1 MAKIAIV
8 GAGFIGLG
16 AAAWLQRDGHRVTLF
31 DPAGIGEG
39 ASFGNAATFAPYGC
53 VPVNGPSVFRN
64 LPHFLFG
71 ADSPLRIRWPY
82 LLHGA
87 PWLARFLLAS
97 TPARHARSASALAAL
112 LSRAAD
118 GYAPLLASARLAA
131 FVRPR
136 ECLYLYARQAS
147 FDAAQPSLA
156 LRRRL
161 GVPFETLD
169 ASAIRALE
177 PALAPIFTRGVLFV
191 GSWHFS
197 DPHGFLGELFAQLAA
212 AGATLERARVERI
225 VPAGDSVNVQAG
237 GTVRGFD
244 HVVVAAGARSREFA
258 AACGDAVPLDTERGY
273 HVQFGA
279 HEPIVTRPVG
289 WAERGF
295 YMTPL
300 DEGLR
305 AAGTV
310 ELGGFDAPMNP
321 SLVALLTRSAREAVP
336 SLGTPTRSW
345 LGFRPTLPDGVPV
358 IGRARDSA
366 RVIHAFGH
374 QHLGVTL
381 AGVTGQLVADLVA
394 RRAPP
399 LDLTPYRAARFRRA
413 PRLPPTQGEAS

>member
-1 MAKIAIV
+1 MADIAIV

-31 DPAGIGEG
+31 DPAGVGRG

-53 VPVNGPSVFRN
+53 VPVNGPSVFRDM
-64 LPHFLFG
+64 PHFLFA

-82 LLHGA
+82 LLRGA
-87 PWLARFLLAS
+87 PWLARFLVAS
-97 TPARHARSASALAAL
+97 APAHHARSAGALAAL

-118 GYAPLLASARLAA
+118 GYAPLLASTRLAA

-161 GVPFETLD
+161 GVPFDTLD
-169 ASAIRALE
+169 ADAIRQLE
-177 PALAPIFTRGVLFV
+177 PALAPIFTRGVLFH

-197 DPHGFLGELFAQLAA
+197 DPCGFLGELFAHLAIG
-212 AGATLERARVERI
+212 GATLERTRVDRI
-225 VPAGDSVNVQAG
+225 EPTGDGVNLHAGDA
-237 GTVRGFD
+237 VRSFN
-244 HVVVAAGARSREFA
+244 HVVIAAGARSRALA
-258 AACGDAVPLDTERGY
+258 AACGDTVPLDTERGY
-273 HVQFGA
+273 HVQFAA
-279 HEPIVTRPVG
+279 HEQVVTRPVG

-310 ELGGFDAPMNP
+310 ELGGFDARMNR
-321 SLVALLTRSAREAVP
+321 SLVALLTRSAREALP
-336 SLGTPTRSW
+336 SLGAPTRSW

-358 IGRARDSA
+358 IGRARRSD

-381 AGVTGQLVADLVA
+381 AGITGRIVADLVA
-394 RRAPP
+394 QRAPP
-399 LDLTPYRAARFRRA
+399 LDLAPYRAARF
-413 PRLPPTQGEAS
+413 

>member
-1 MAKIAIV
+1 MANIAIV

-31 DPAGIGEG
+31 DPAGVGHG

-53 VPVNGPSVFRN
+53 VPVNGPSVFRDM
-64 LPHFLFG
+64 PHFLFA

-82 LLHGA
+82 LLRGA
-87 PWLARFLLAS
+87 PWLARFLAAS
-97 TPARHARSASALAAL
+97 TPARHARSAGALAAL

-118 GYAPLLASARLAA
+118 GYAPLLASSRLAA
-131 FVRPR
+131 FVRAR
-136 ECLYLYARQAS
+136 ECLYLYERQAS

-161 GVPFETLD
+161 GVPFDTLD
-169 ASAIRALE
+169 ADAIRRIE
-177 PALAPIFTRGVLFV
+177 PALAPIFTRGVLFH

-197 DPHGFLGELFAQLAA
+197 DPSAFLDALFAHLATG
-212 AGATLERARVERI
+212 GATLERAQVERI
-225 VPAGDSVNVQAG
+225 EPVGDGVNVHAG
-237 GTVRGFD
+237 SAAGLFD
-244 HVVVAAGARSREFA
+244 HVVIAAGARSRALA
-258 AACGDAVPLDTERGY
+258 AACGDTVPLDTERGY
-273 HVQFGA
+273 HVQFAA
-279 HEPIVTRPVG
+279 HERSVTRPVG

-310 ELGGFDAPMNP
+310 ELGGFDAGMNR
-321 SLVALLTRSAREAVP
+321 SLVALLTRSAREALP
-336 SLGTPTRSW
+336 SLGMPTRSW

-358 IGRARDSA
+358 IGRARRSE

-381 AGVTGQLVADLVA
+381 AGITGRIVADLVA
-394 RRAPP
+394 QRAPP
-399 LDLTPYRAARFRRA
+399 LDLAPYRAARF
-413 PRLPPTQGEAS
+413 

>member
-1 MAKIAIV
+1 MANVAIV

-31 DPAGIGEG
+31 DPAGIGQG

-53 VPVNGPSVFRN
+53 VPVNGPSVFRDM
-64 LPHFLFG
+64 PHFLFA

-87 PWLARFLLAS
+87 PWLVRFLLAS
-97 TPARHARSASALAAL
+97 TPARHARSATALAAL

-118 GYAPLLASARLAA
+118 GYTPLLAPSRLAA

-147 FDAAQPSLA
+147 FEAAQPSLA

-169 ASAIRALE
+169 ASAIRRLE

-197 DPHGFLGELFAQLAA
+197 DPCGFLGALFAHLATGGA
-212 AGATLERARVERI
+212 ALERTRVERI
-225 VPAGDSVNVQAG
+225 EPAGDSVTVHAG
-237 GTVRGFD
+237 GAVRTFD
-244 HVVVAAGARSREFA
+244 HVVIAAGARSRALA
-258 AACGDAVPLDTERGY
+258 AACGDTVPLDTERGY

-279 HEPIVTRPVG
+279 HEPIVSRPVG

-336 SLGTPTRSW
+336 SLGAPTRSW

-358 IGRARDSA
+358 IGRARRSA

-381 AGVTGQLVADLVA
+381 AGITGQIVADLVA
-394 RRAPP
+394 QRAPP
-399 LDLTPYRAARFRRA
+399 LDLAPYRAARF
-413 PRLPPTQGEAS
+413 

>member
-1 MAKIAIV
+1 MADIAIM

-31 DPAGIGEG
+31 DPAGVGRG

-53 VPVNGPSVFRN
+53 VPVNGPSVFRDM
-64 LPHFLFG
+64 PHFLFA

-82 LLHGA
+82 LLRGA
-87 PWLARFLLAS
+87 PWLARFLVAS
-97 TPARHARSASALAAL
+97 APAHHARSAGALAAL

-118 GYAPLLASARLAA
+118 GYAPLLASTRLAA

-161 GVPFETLD
+161 GVPFDTLD
-169 ASAIRALE
+169 ADAIRRLE
-177 PALAPIFTRGVLFV
+177 PALAPIFTRGVLFH

-197 DPHGFLGELFAQLAA
+197 DPCGFLGELFAHLATG
-212 AGATLERARVERI
+212 GATLERTRVDRI
-225 VPAGDSVNVQAG
+225 EPAGNGVNLHAG
-237 GTVRGFD
+237 DAVRLFD
-244 HVVVAAGARSREFA
+244 HVVIAAGARSRALA
-258 AACGDAVPLDTERGY
+258 AACGDTVPLDTERGY
-273 HVQFGA
+273 HVQFAA
-279 HEPIVTRPVG
+279 HEQIVTRPVG

-310 ELGGFDAPMNP
+310 ELGGFDARMNR
-321 SLVALLTRSAREAVP
+321 SLVALLTRSAREALP
-336 SLGTPTRSW
+336 SLGAPTRSW

-358 IGRARDSA
+358 IGRARRSD

-381 AGVTGQLVADLVA
+381 AGITGRIVADLVA
-394 RRAPP
+394 QRAPP
-399 LDLTPYRAARFRRA
+399 LDLAPYRAARF
-413 PRLPPTQGEAS
+413 

>member
-1 MAKIAIV
+1 MANIAIV

-31 DPAGIGEG
+31 DPAGVGHG

-53 VPVNGPSVFRN
+53 VPVNGPSVFRDM
-64 LPHFLFG
+64 PHFLFA

-82 LLHGA
+82 LLRGA
-87 PWLARFLLAS
+87 PWLARFLAAS
-97 TPARHARSASALAAL
+97 TPARHARSAGSLAAL

-118 GYAPLLASARLAA
+118 GYAPLLASSRLAA
-131 FVRPR
+131 FVRAR
-136 ECLYLYARQAS
+136 ECLYLYGRQAS

-161 GVPFETLD
+161 GVPFDTLD
-169 ASAIRALE
+169 ADAIRRIE
-177 PALAPIFTRGVLFV
+177 PALAPIFTRGVLFH

-197 DPHGFLGELFAQLAA
+197 DPSAFLDALFAHLATG
-212 AGATLERARVERI
+212 GATLERAQVERI
-225 VPAGDSVNVQAG
+225 EPVGDGVNVHAG
-237 GTVRGFD
+237 GAAGLFD
-244 HVVVAAGARSREFA
+244 HVVIAAGARSRALA
-258 AACGDAVPLDTERGY
+258 AACGDTVPLDTERGY
-273 HVQFGA
+273 HVQFAA
-279 HEPIVTRPVG
+279 HERSVTRPVG

-310 ELGGFDAPMNP
+310 ELGGFDAGMNR
-321 SLVALLTRSAREAVP
+321 SLVALLTRSAREALP
-336 SLGTPTRSW
+336 SLGMPTRSW

-358 IGRARDSA
+358 IGRARRSE

-381 AGVTGQLVADLVA
+381 AGITGRIVADLVA
-394 RRAPP
+394 QRAPP
-399 LDLTPYRAARFRRA
+399 LDLAPYRAARF
-413 PRLPPTQGEAS
+413 

>member
-1 MAKIAIV
+1 MANIAIV

-31 DPAGIGEG
+31 DPAGVGHG

-53 VPVNGPSVFRN
+53 VPVNGPSVFRDM
-64 LPHFLFG
+64 PHFLFA

-82 LLHGA
+82 LLRGA
-87 PWLARFLLAS
+87 PWLARFLAAS
-97 TPARHARSASALAAL
+97 TPARHARSAGALAAL

-118 GYAPLLASARLAA
+118 GYAPLLASSRLAA
-131 FVRPR
+131 FVRAR
-136 ECLYLYARQAS
+136 ECLYLYGRQAS

-161 GVPFETLD
+161 GVPFDTLD
-169 ASAIRALE
+169 ADAIRRLE
-177 PALAPIFTRGVLFV
+177 PALAPIFTRGVLFH

-197 DPHGFLGELFAQLAA
+197 DPSAFLDALFAHLATG
-212 AGATLERARVERI
+212 GATLERAQVERI
-225 VPAGDSVNVQAG
+225 EAVGDGVNVHAG
-237 GTVRGFD
+237 GAAGLFD
-244 HVVVAAGARSREFA
+244 HVVIAAGARSRALA
-258 AACGDAVPLDTERGY
+258 AACGDTVPLDTERGY
-273 HVQFGA
+273 HVQFAA
-279 HEPIVTRPVG
+279 HERSVTRPVG

-310 ELGGFDAPMNP
+310 ELGGFGAGMNR
-321 SLVALLTRSAREAVP
+321 SLVALLTRSAREALP
-336 SLGTPTRSW
+336 SLGMPTRSW

-358 IGRARDSA
+358 IGRARRSE

-381 AGVTGQLVADLVA
+381 AGITGRIVADLVA
-394 RRAPP
+394 QRAPP
-399 LDLTPYRAARFRRA
+399 LDLAPYRAARF
-413 PRLPPTQGEAS
+413 

>member
-1 MAKIAIV
+1 MANVAIV

-31 DPAGIGEG
+31 DPAGIGQG

-53 VPVNGPSVFRN
+53 VPVNGPSVFRDM
-64 LPHFLFG
+64 PHFLFA

-97 TPARHARSASALAAL
+97 TPARHARSAAALAAL

-118 GYAPLLASARLAA
+118 GYAPLLAPSRLAA

-169 ASAIRALE
+169 ASAIRRLE
-177 PALAPIFTRGVLFV
+177 PALASIFTRGVLFV

-197 DPHGFLGELFAQLAA
+197 DPCGFLGALFAHLATGGA
-212 AGATLERARVERI
+212 ALERTRVERI
-225 VPAGDSVNVQAG
+225 EPAGDSVNVHAG
-237 GTVRGFD
+237 GAVRAFD
-244 HVVVAAGARSREFA
+244 HVVIAAGARSRALA
-258 AACGDAVPLDTERGY
+258 AACGDSVPLDTERGY
-273 HVQFGA
+273 HVQFGV
-279 HEPIVTRPVG
+279 HEPTVSRPVG

-336 SLGTPTRSW
+336 SLGAPARSW

-358 IGRARDSA
+358 IGRARRSA

-381 AGVTGQLVADLVA
+381 AGITGQIVADLVA
-394 RRAPP
+394 QRAPP
-399 LDLTPYRAARFRRA
+399 LDLAPYRAARF
-413 PRLPPTQGEAS
+413 

>member
-1 MAKIAIV
+1 MADIAIV

-31 DPAGIGEG
+31 DPAGVGRG

-53 VPVNGPSVFRN
+53 VPVNGPSVFRDM
-64 LPHFLFG
+64 PHFLFA

-82 LLHGA
+82 LLRGA
-87 PWLARFLLAS
+87 PWLARFLVAS
-97 TPARHARSASALAAL
+97 APAHHARSAGALAAL

-118 GYAPLLASARLAA
+118 GYAPLLASMRLAA

-161 GVPFETLD
+161 GVPFDTLD
-169 ASAIRALE
+169 ADAIRRLE
-177 PALAPIFTRGVLFV
+177 PALAPIFTRGVLFH

-197 DPHGFLGELFAQLAA
+197 DPCGFLGELFAHLATG
-212 AGATLERARVERI
+212 GATLERTRVDRI
-225 VPAGDSVNVQAG
+225 EPTGDGVNLHAADA
-237 GTVRGFD
+237 VRSFD
-244 HVVVAAGARSREFA
+244 HVVIAAGARSRALA
-258 AACGDAVPLDTERGY
+258 AACGDTVPLDTERGY
-273 HVQFGA
+273 HVQFAA
-279 HEPIVTRPVG
+279 HERIVTRPVG

-310 ELGGFDAPMNP
+310 ELGGFDARMNR
-321 SLVALLTRSAREAVP
+321 SLVALLTRSAREALP
-336 SLGTPTRSW
+336 SLGAPTRSW

-358 IGRARDSA
+358 IGRARRSD

-381 AGVTGQLVADLVA
+381 AGITGRIVADLVA
-394 RRAPP
+394 QRAPP
-399 LDLTPYRAARFRRA
+399 LDLAPYRAARF
-413 PRLPPTQGEAS
+413 

>member
-1 MAKIAIV
+1 MANIAIV

-31 DPAGIGEG
+31 DPAGVGHG

-53 VPVNGPSVFRN
+53 VPVNGPSVFRDM
-64 LPHFLFG
+64 PHFLFA

-82 LLHGA
+82 LLRGA
-87 PWLARFLLAS
+87 PWLARFLAAS
-97 TPARHARSASALAAL
+97 TPARHARSAGALAAL

-118 GYAPLLASARLAA
+118 GYAPLLASSRLAA
-131 FVRPR
+131 FVRAR
-136 ECLYLYARQAS
+136 ECLYLYGRQAS

-161 GVPFETLD
+161 GVPFDTLD
-169 ASAIRALE
+169 ADAIRRIE
-177 PALAPIFTRGVLFV
+177 PALAPIFRRGVLFH

-197 DPHGFLGELFAQLAA
+197 DPSAFLDALFAHLATG
-212 AGATLERARVERI
+212 GATLERAQVERI
-225 VPAGDSVNVQAG
+225 EAVGDGVNVHAG
-237 GTVRGFD
+237 GAAGLFD
-244 HVVVAAGARSREFA
+244 HVVIAAGARSRALA
-258 AACGDAVPLDTERGY
+258 AACGDTVPLDTERGY
-273 HVQFGA
+273 HVQFAA
-279 HEPIVTRPVG
+279 HERSVTRPVG

-310 ELGGFDAPMNP
+310 ELGGFDAGMNR
-321 SLVALLTRSAREAVP
+321 SLVALLTRSAREALP
-336 SLGTPTRSW
+336 SLGMPTRSW

-358 IGRARDSA
+358 IGRARRSE

-381 AGVTGQLVADLVA
+381 AGITGRIVADLVA
-394 RRAPP
+394 QRAPP
-399 LDLTPYRAARFRRA
+399 LDLAPYRAARF
-413 PRLPPTQGEAS
+413 

>member
-1 MAKIAIV
+1 MANIAIV

-16 AAAWLQRDGHRVTLF
+16 AAAWLHRDGHRVTLF
-31 DPAGIGEG
+31 DPAGIGHG

-53 VPVNGPSVFRN
+53 VPVNGPSVFRDM
-64 LPHFLFG
+64 PHFLFA

-82 LLHGA
+82 LLRGA
-87 PWLARFLLAS
+87 PWLARFLAAS
-97 TPARHARSASALAAL
+97 TPARHARSAGALAAL

-118 GYAPLLASARLAA
+118 GYAPLLASSRLAA
-131 FVRPR
+131 FVRAR
-136 ECLYLYARQAS
+136 ECLYLYGRQAS

-161 GVPFETLD
+161 GVPFDTLD
-169 ASAIRALE
+169 ADAIRRIE
-177 PALAPIFTRGVLFV
+177 PALAPIFTRGVLFH

-197 DPHGFLGELFAQLAA
+197 DPSAFLDALFAHLATG
-212 AGATLERARVERI
+212 GATLERAQVERI
-225 VPAGDSVNVQAG
+225 EPVGDGVNVHAG
-237 GTVRGFD
+237 GAAGLFD
-244 HVVVAAGARSREFA
+244 HVVIAAGARSRALA
-258 AACGDAVPLDTERGY
+258 AACGDTVPLDTERGY
-273 HVQFGA
+273 HVQFAA
-279 HEPIVTRPVG
+279 HERSVTRPVG

-310 ELGGFDAPMNP
+310 ELGGFDAGMNR
-321 SLVALLTRSAREAVP
+321 SLVALLTRSAREALP
-336 SLGTPTRSW
+336 SLGMPTRSW

-358 IGRARDSA
+358 IGRARRSE

-381 AGVTGQLVADLVA
+381 AGITGRIVADLVA
-394 RRAPP
+394 QRAPP
-399 LDLTPYRAARFRRA
+399 LDLAPYRAARF
-413 PRLPPTQGEAS
+413 

>member
-1 MAKIAIV
+1 MANVAIV

-31 DPAGIGEG
+31 DPAGIGQG

-64 LPHFLFG
+64 IPHFLFA

-82 LLHGA
+82 LLRGA

-118 GYAPLLASARLAA
+118 GYAPLLAPPQLAA

-169 ASAIRALE
+169 ASAIRQLE

-212 AGATLERARVERI
+212 SGATLERVRVERI
-225 VPAGDSVNVQAG
+225 APAGDSVNVQAG
-237 GTVRGFD
+237 GTVRAFD
-244 HVVVAAGARSREFA
+244 HVVIAAGARSREFA

-273 HVQFGA
+273 HVQFA
-279 HEPIVTRPVG
+279 THEPIVTRPVG

-336 SLGTPTRSW
+336 SLGAPTRSW

-358 IGRARDSA
+358 IGHARHSA

-381 AGVTGQLVADLVA
+381 AGITGQIVADLVA
-394 RRAPP
+394 RRTPP
-399 LDLTPYRAARFRRA
+399 LDLTPYRAARF
-413 PRLPPTQGEAS
+413 

>member
-1 MAKIAIV
+1 MANVAIV

-16 AAAWLQRDGHRVTLF
+16 AASWLQRDGHRVTLF
-31 DPAGIGEG
+31 DPAGVGNG

-53 VPVNGPSVFRN
+53 VPVNGPSVFRDM
-64 LPHFLFG
+64 PHFLF
-71 ADSPLRIRWPY
+71 AHDSPLRIRWPY
-82 LLHGA
+82 LLQGA
-87 PWLARFLLAS
+87 PWLVRFLIAS
-97 TPARHARSASALAAL
+97 TPARHVRSASALAAL

-118 GYAPLLASARLAA
+118 GYAPLFGTSRLAA

-161 GVPFETLD
+161 GVAFEMLD
-169 ASAIRALE
+169 AAAIRRLE
-177 PALAPIFTRGVLFV
+177 PALAPIFAHGVLFD

-197 DPHGFLGELFAQLAA
+197 DPHGFLDALFAHLAA
-212 AGATLERARVERI
+212 GGAALERARVERI
-225 VPAGDSVNVQAG
+225 EPTGDGVKVVAG
-237 GTVRGFD
+237 GAARAFD

-258 AACGDAVPLDTERGY
+258 AACGDRVPLDTERGY
-273 HVQFGA
+273 HVQFA
-279 HEPIVTRPVG
+279 QREHVVTRPVG

-310 ELGGFDAPMNP
+310 ELGGFDAGE
-321 SLVALLTRSAREAVP
+321 SRALVELLTRSAREALP
-336 SLGTPTRSW
+336 ALGAPTRSW

-358 IGRARDSA
+358 LGRSRRSE
-366 RVIHAFGH
+366 RVIYAFGH

-381 AGVTGQLVADLVA
+381 AGISGRIVADLVA
-394 RRAPP
+394 QRAPP
-399 LDLTPYRAARFRRA
+399 LDLTPYRAARF
-413 PRLPPTQGEAS
+413 

>member
-1 MAKIAIV
+1 MANVAIV

-31 DPAGIGEG
+31 DPAGIGQG

-53 VPVNGPSVFRN
+53 VPVNGPSVFRDM
-64 LPHFLFG
+64 PHFLFA

-87 PWLARFLLAS
+87 PWLVRFLLAS
-97 TPARHARSASALAAL
+97 TPARHARSATALAAL

-118 GYAPLLASARLAA
+118 GYAPLLAPSQLAA

-169 ASAIRALE
+169 ASAIRRLE

-197 DPHGFLGELFAQLAA
+197 DPCGFLGALFAHLATGGA
-212 AGATLERARVERI
+212 ALERTRVERI
-225 VPAGDSVNVQAG
+225 EPAGDSVNVHAG
-237 GTVRGFD
+237 GAVRAFD
-244 HVVVAAGARSREFA
+244 HVVIAAGARSRALA
-258 AACGDAVPLDTERGY
+258 AACGDTVPLDTERGY

-279 HEPIVTRPVG
+279 HEPIVSRPVG

-336 SLGTPTRSW
+336 SLGAPTRSW

-358 IGRARDSA
+358 IGRARRSA

-381 AGVTGQLVADLVA
+381 AGITGQIVADLVA
-394 RRAPP
+394 QRAPP
-399 LDLTPYRAARFRRA
+399 LDLAPYRAARF
-413 PRLPPTQGEAS
+413 

>member
-1 MAKIAIV
+1 MADIAIV

-31 DPAGIGEG
+31 DPAGVGRG

-53 VPVNGPSVFRN
+53 VPVNGPSVFRDM
-64 LPHFLFG
+64 PHFLFA

-82 LLHGA
+82 LLRGA
-87 PWLARFLLAS
+87 PWLVRFLVAS
-97 TPARHARSASALAAL
+97 APAHHARSAGALAAL

-118 GYAPLLASARLAA
+118 GYAPLLASTRLAA

-161 GVPFETLD
+161 GVPFDTLD
-169 ASAIRALE
+169 ADAIRRLE
-177 PALAPIFTRGVLFV
+177 PALAPIFTRGVLFH

-197 DPHGFLGELFAQLAA
+197 DPCGFLGELFAHLATG
-212 AGATLERARVERI
+212 GATLERTQVDRI
-225 VPAGDSVNVQAG
+225 EPAGDGVNLHAG
-237 GTVRGFD
+237 DAMRSFD
-244 HVVVAAGARSREFA
+244 HVVIAAGARSRALA
-258 AACGDAVPLDTERGY
+258 AACGDTVPLDTERGY
-273 HVQFGA
+273 HVQFAA
-279 HEPIVTRPVG
+279 HEQIVTRPVG

-310 ELGGFDAPMNP
+310 ELGGFDARMNR
-321 SLVALLTRSAREAVP
+321 SLVALLTRSAREALP
-336 SLGTPTRSW
+336 SLGAPTRSW

-358 IGRARDSA
+358 IGRARRSD

-381 AGVTGQLVADLVA
+381 AGITGRIVADLVA
-394 RRAPP
+394 QRAPP
-399 LDLTPYRAARFRRA
+399 LDLAPYRAARF
-413 PRLPPTQGEAS
+413 

>member
-1 MAKIAIV
+1 
-8 GAGFIGLG
+8 
-16 AAAWLQRDGHRVTLF
+16 
-31 DPAGIGEG
+31 
-39 ASFGNAATFAPYGC
+39 
-53 VPVNGPSVFRN
+53 
-64 LPHFLFG
+64 
-71 ADSPLRIRWPY
+71 
-82 LLHGA
+82 
-87 PWLARFLLAS
+87 
-97 TPARHARSASALAAL
+97 PARHARSAGALAAL

-118 GYAPLLASARLAA
+118 GYAPLLASPRLAA

-161 GVPFETLD
+161 GVPFDTLD
-169 ASAIRALE
+169 ADAIRRLE
-177 PALAPIFTRGVLFV
+177 PALAPIFTRGVLFH

-197 DPHGFLGELFAQLAA
+197 DPCGFLDALFAHLATG
-212 AGATLERARVERI
+212 GATLERAQVERI
-225 VPAGDSVNVQAG
+225 EPVGDGVAVHAG
-237 GTVRGFD
+237 GTAGLFD
-244 HVVVAAGARSREFA
+244 HVVIAAGARSRAFA
-258 AACGDAVPLDTERGY
+258 AACGDTVPLDTERGY
-273 HVQFGA
+273 HVQFAA
-279 HEPIVTRPVG
+279 HERIVTRPVG

-310 ELGGFDAPMNP
+310 ELGGFDAGMNR
-321 SLVALLTRSAREAVP
+321 SLVALLTRSAREALP

-358 IGRARDSA
+358 IGRARHSE

-381 AGVTGQLVADLVA
+381 AGITGRIVADLVA
-394 RRAPP
+394 QRAPP
-399 LDLTPYRAARFRRA
+399 LDLAPYRAARF
-413 PRLPPTQGEAS
+413 

>member
-1 MAKIAIV
+1 MANIAIV

-31 DPAGIGEG
+31 DPAGVGHG

-53 VPVNGPSVFRN
+53 VPVNGPSVFRDM
-64 LPHFLFG
+64 PHFLFA

-82 LLHGA
+82 LLRGA
-87 PWLARFLLAS
+87 PWLARFLAAS
-97 TPARHARSASALAAL
+97 TPARHARSAGALAAL

-118 GYAPLLASARLAA
+118 GYAPLLASSRLAA
-131 FVRPR
+131 FVRAR
-136 ECLYLYARQAS
+136 ECLYLYGRQAS

-161 GVPFETLD
+161 GVPFDTLD
-169 ASAIRALE
+169 ADAIRRIE
-177 PALAPIFTRGVLFV
+177 PALAPIFTRGVLFH

-197 DPHGFLGELFAQLAA
+197 DPSAFLDALFAHLATG
-212 AGATLERARVERI
+212 GATLERAQVERI
-225 VPAGDSVNVQAG
+225 EPVGDGVNVYAG
-237 GTVRGFD
+237 GAAGLFD
-244 HVVVAAGARSREFA
+244 HVVIAAGARSRALA
-258 AACGDAVPLDTERGY
+258 AACGDTVPLDTERGY
-273 HVQFGA
+273 HVQFAA
-279 HEPIVTRPVG
+279 HERSVTRPVG

-310 ELGGFDAPMNP
+310 ELGGFDAGMNR
-321 SLVALLTRSAREAVP
+321 SLVALLTRSAREALP
-336 SLGTPTRSW
+336 SLGMPTRSW

-358 IGRARDSA
+358 IGRARRSE

-381 AGVTGQLVADLVA
+381 AGITGRIVADLVA
-394 RRAPP
+394 QRAPP
-399 LDLTPYRAARFRRA
+399 LDLAPYRAARF
-413 PRLPPTQGEAS
+413 

>member
-1 MAKIAIV
+1 MANIAIV

-31 DPAGIGEG
+31 DPAGVGHG

-53 VPVNGPSVFRN
+53 VPVNGPSVFRDM
-64 LPHFLFG
+64 PHFLFA

-82 LLHGA
+82 LLRGA
-87 PWLARFLLAS
+87 PWLARFLAAS
-97 TPARHARSASALAAL
+97 TPARHARSAGALAAL

-118 GYAPLLASARLAA
+118 GYAPLLASSRLAA
-131 FVRPR
+131 FVRAR
-136 ECLYLYARQAS
+136 ECLYLYGRQAS

-161 GVPFETLD
+161 GVPFDTLD
-169 ASAIRALE
+169 ADAIRRIE
-177 PALAPIFTRGVLFV
+177 PALAPIFTRGVLFH

-197 DPHGFLGELFAQLAA
+197 DPSAFLDALFAHLATG
-212 AGATLERARVERI
+212 GATLERAQVERI
-225 VPAGDSVNVQAG
+225 EPVGDGVNVHAG
-237 GTVRGFD
+237 GAAGLFD
-244 HVVVAAGARSREFA
+244 RVVIAAGARSRALA
-258 AACGDAVPLDTERGY
+258 AACGDTVPLDTERGY
-273 HVQFGA
+273 HVQFAA
-279 HEPIVTRPVG
+279 HERSVTRPVG

-310 ELGGFDAPMNP
+310 ELGGFDAGMNR
-321 SLVALLTRSAREAVP
+321 SLVALLTRSAREALP
-336 SLGTPTRSW
+336 SLGMPTRSW

-358 IGRARDSA
+358 IGRARRSE

-381 AGVTGQLVADLVA
+381 AGITGRIVADLVA
-394 RRAPP
+394 QRAPP
-399 LDLTPYRAARFRRA
+399 LDLAPYRAARF
-413 PRLPPTQGEAS
+413 

>member
-1 MAKIAIV
+1 MANIAIV

-31 DPAGIGEG
+31 DPAGVGHG

-53 VPVNGPSVFRN
+53 VPVNGPSVFRDM
-64 LPHFLFG
+64 PHFLFA

-82 LLHGA
+82 LLRGA
-87 PWLARFLLAS
+87 PWLARFLAAS
-97 TPARHARSASALAAL
+97 TPARHARSAGALAAL

-118 GYAPLLASARLAA
+118 GYAPLLASTRLAA

-161 GVPFETLD
+161 GVPFDTLD
-169 ASAIRALE
+169 ADAIRRLE
-177 PALAPIFTRGVLFV
+177 PALAPIFTRGVLFH

-197 DPHGFLGELFAQLAA
+197 DPCGFLDALFAHLATG
-212 AGATLERARVERI
+212 GATLERAQVERI
-225 VPAGDSVNVQAG
+225 EPVGDGVAVDAG
-237 GTVRGFD
+237 GAAGLFD
-244 HVVVAAGARSREFA
+244 HVVIAAGARSRAFA
-258 AACGDAVPLDTERGY
+258 AACGDTVPLDTERGY
-273 HVQFGA
+273 HVQFAA
-279 HEPIVTRPVG
+279 HERIVTRPVG

-310 ELGGFDAPMNP
+310 ELGGFDARMNR
-321 SLVALLTRSAREAVP
+321 SLVALLTRSAREALP

-345 LGFRPTLPDGVPV
+345 LGFRPTLPDGIPV
-358 IGRARDSA
+358 IGRARRSE

-381 AGVTGQLVADLVA
+381 AGITGRIVADLVA
-394 RRAPP
+394 QRAPP
-399 LDLTPYRAARFRRA
+399 LDLAPYRAARF
-413 PRLPPTQGEAS
+413 

>member
-1 MAKIAIV
+1 MANIAIV

-31 DPAGIGEG
+31 DPAGIGRG

-64 LPHFLFG
+64 MPHFLFA

-82 LLHGA
+82 LLRGA
-87 PWLARFLLAS
+87 PWLARFLAAS
-97 TPARHARSASALAAL
+97 TPARHARSAGALAAL

-118 GYAPLLASARLAA
+118 GYAPLLATPRLAA

-156 LRRRL
+156 LRRQL
-161 GVPFETLD
+161 GVPFDTLD
-169 ASAIRALE
+169 ASAIRRLE
-177 PALAPIFTRGVLFV
+177 PALAPIFARGVLFH

-197 DPHGFLGELFAQLAA
+197 DPCGFLGELFAYLSAD
-212 AGATLERARVERI
+212 GATLERAQVDRI
-225 VPAGDSVNVQAG
+225 EPAGDGVNLHAG
-237 GTVRGFD
+237 GAVRTFD
-244 HVVVAAGARSREFA
+244 HVVIAAGARSRAFA
-258 AACGDAVPLDTERGY
+258 AACGDPVPLDTERGY
-273 HVQFGA
+273 HVQFAA

-310 ELGGFDAPMNP
+310 ELGGFEAGMNR
-321 SLVALLTRSAREAVP
+321 SLVALLTRSAREALP
-336 SLGTPTRSW
+336 SLGAPTRSW

-358 IGRARDSA
+358 IGRARRSE

-381 AGVTGQLVADLVA
+381 AGITGRIVADLVA
-394 RRAPP
+394 QRAPP
-399 LDLTPYRAARFRRA
+399 LDLAPYRAARF
-413 PRLPPTQGEAS
+413 

>member
-1 MAKIAIV
+1 MADIAIV

-31 DPAGIGEG
+31 DPAGVGRG

-53 VPVNGPSVFRN
+53 VPVSGPSVFRDM
-64 LPHFLFG
+64 PHFLFA

-82 LLHGA
+82 LLRGA
-87 PWLARFLLAS
+87 PWLARFLVAS
-97 TPARHARSASALAAL
+97 APAHHARSAGALAAL

-118 GYAPLLASARLAA
+118 GYAPLLASTRLAA

-161 GVPFETLD
+161 GVPFDTLD
-169 ASAIRALE
+169 ADAIRRLE
-177 PALAPIFTRGVLFV
+177 PALAPIFTRGVLFH

-197 DPHGFLGELFAQLAA
+197 DPCGFLGELFAHLATG
-212 AGATLERARVERI
+212 GATLERTRVDRI
-225 VPAGDSVNVQAG
+225 EPAGNGVNLHAG
-237 GTVRGFD
+237 DAVRLFD
-244 HVVVAAGARSREFA
+244 HVVIAAGARSRALA
-258 AACGDAVPLDTERGY
+258 AACGDTVPLDTERGY
-273 HVQFGA
+273 HVQFAA
-279 HEPIVTRPVG
+279 HEQIVTRPVG

-310 ELGGFDAPMNP
+310 ELGGFDARMNR
-321 SLVALLTRSAREAVP
+321 SLVALLTRSAREALP
-336 SLGTPTRSW
+336 SLGAPTRSW

-358 IGRARDSA
+358 IGRARRSD

-381 AGVTGQLVADLVA
+381 AGITGRIVADLVA
-394 RRAPP
+394 QRAPP
-399 LDLTPYRAARFRRA
+399 LDLAPYRAARF
-413 PRLPPTQGEAS
+413 